1 MCVREI
7 WYHTTWS
14 RMIAR
19 KIFNT
24 FNASPKQQRSS
35 HNYNFRYKFDAR
47 SASLCAAPF
56 GTPVTLKNESILSTA
71 PFPFPPLTT
80 TTIIKS
86 SSSKEQMFITAH
98 RGNFVHFKKKNNN
111 NSGRGGAAVAANNS
125 NSNSNSDK
133 NNSNKKN
140 SNKVSIEKLIQK
152 RKENNFRGDSRTT
165 SEEEIHQQLQRKER
179 EYFRRR
185 QGRYYDL
192 SLRLWVNKQPHDH
205 YLHQMYEKLDRDIER
220 LVVSKDEEKK
230 EKHVKYVTDWL
241 TALAKVPV
249 ERYLPAGLY
258 LRGGGVHVPEDVK
271 RQVDLNAFYG
281 DKLIT
286 SVLLDKIRKAD
297 GKYGANRAPRNKME
311 ANNFLSACVRNKTF
325 AELAPDILPD
335 VKITAEEWRHH
346 EHVAGTAVEA
356 AIIAVADLSNDTLRQ
371 AQKDV
376 AIDAVAN
383 LILEEGMKFAKSDVK
398 PARAKFNDTLC
409 LYTVKLLSR
418 SVTGLVHDPK
428 FIGTARVTHRRLY
441 LGDQK
446 KRYKNVP
453 LEFGTIEVE
462 AEGTSSDNAK
472 EAASVQILE
481 LMKKLG
487 LVDEEYQAIYVTDI
501 KPALNLW
508 KEHRRNEGKKKK
520 EDGVKEDYEEDDD
533 AREKQRRKM

>member
-35 HNYNFRYKFDAR
+35 HNYNYRYKFDAR
-47 SASLCAAPF
+47 SASIYTTPF
-56 GTPVTLKNESILSTA
+56 ETTVTLKNESIPSTFS
-71 PFPFPPLTT
+71 PPFPPLTT
-80 TTIIKS
+80 TTIIES

-133 NNSNKKN
+133 NNNSNKKN
-140 SNKVSIEKLIQK
+140 SKKISIEKLIQK

-286 SVLLDKIRKAD
+286 SVLLDKMNVDHVDLYCDWDATEPNHGADPTRPKNMVDLGKAVVEH
-297 GKYGANRAPRNKME
+297 GCEFGLGAEVGISTNKMHPRGPVGLE
-311 ANNFLSACVRNKTF
+311 QLTTYKYV
-325 AELAPDILPD
+325 
-335 VKITAEEWRHH
+335 VK
-346 EHVAGTAVEA
+346 
-356 AIIAVADLSNDTLRQ
+356 SN
-371 AQKDV
+371 
-376 AIDAVAN
+376 
-383 LILEEGMKFAKSDVK
+383 G
-398 PARAKFNDTLC
+398 
-409 LYTVKLLSR
+409 
-418 SVTGLVHDPK
+418 
-428 FIGTARVTHRRLY
+428 
-441 LGDQK
+441 
-446 KRYKNVP
+446 
-453 LEFGTIEVE
+453 
-462 AEGTSSDNAK
+462 
-472 EAASVQILE
+472 QIR
-481 LMKKLG
+481 
-487 LVDEEYQAIYVTDI
+487 T
-501 KPALNLW
+501 
-508 KEHRRNEGKKKK
+508 
-520 EDGVKEDYEEDDD
+520 
-533 AREKQRRKM
+533 